1 MMKYFSINNSLN
13 EKIMGHLPQV
23 KEVVHNCHISDNPN
37 FIDRF
42 PFEKI
47 EVNPILS
54 NAVLYSKSNQT
65 DLIHTS
71 SIGFSYGSMLI
82 NDKFKTILEQFNCFG
97 IQFYS
102 TYIIHKE
109 KKIDNYWQTHIYD
122 IPYDFIDFTN
132 TALLLKYRDENGK
145 PIQNYLE
152 RVSNKEEF
160 LNMVEIMKYP
170 KMLFLK
176 NISFV
181 KEMDIDYFFLRNYES
196 ASLGIVSEKL
206 KNEIEEQK
214 ITGIE
219 FRPIDVSLNDWLGS
233 NGLREKIYGR
243 IPQMRPDGSIR
254 K

>member
-1 MMKYFSINNSLN
+1 
-13 EKIMGHLPQV
+13 MGHLPQV